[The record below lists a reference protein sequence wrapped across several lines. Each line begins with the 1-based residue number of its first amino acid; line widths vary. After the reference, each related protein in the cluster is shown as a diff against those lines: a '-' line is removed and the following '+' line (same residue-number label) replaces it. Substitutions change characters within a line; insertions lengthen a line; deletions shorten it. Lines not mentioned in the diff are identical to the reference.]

1 MRLVAARIGQR
12 LNFRTLSG
20 ELGISETILK
30 TYLTVLE
37 KTALVYLL
45 PEHSEDGRNRKH
57 QSHKVYFTDTGL
69 CAFLSGWTTKEALI
83 DGAMSDLMFENFVI
97 IEILKSY
104 RNRGVEPL
112 LSYFRSRGSKEISL
126 LIEDKGKLHPI
137 EIKITASPRLSMVEN
152 FEYSQETNEEK
163 VLYSVSLSKIFPSI
177 KKYPH
182 FQLAISDASL
192 VALLCRNHASHSSPW
207 VLHISFMSRNKVN
220 VHMKN

>member
-112 LSYFRSRGSKEISL
+112 LSYFRSRGSKKISL

-163 VLYSVSLSKIFPSI
+163 VL
-177 KKYPH
+177 
-182 FQLAISDASL
+182 
-192 VALLCRNHASHSSPW
+192 
-207 VLHISFMSRNKVN
+207 
-220 VHMKN
+220 